1 MHAHDVTDR
10 HLIGKI
16 SSGYTASGR
25 SDRLQRI
32 QYAIQVTKTGG
43 KLKHS
48 SQLMGEDGQNPD
60 KDNRLQRIRTPALS
74 LPKIVKEIGMEI
86 LKVRIILMIAE

>member
-1 MHAHDVTDR
+1 
-10 HLIGKI
+10 
-16 SSGYTASGR
+16 
-25 SDRLQRI
+25 
-32 QYAIQVTKTGG
+32 
-43 KLKHS
+43 
-48 SQLMGEDGQNPD
+48 MGEGGQNPD

>member
-16 SSGYTASGR
+16 SSGNTASGR

-32 QYAIQVTKTGG
+32 QYAISVTKTGG
-43 KLKHS
+43 KFKHS
-48 SQLMGEDGQNPD
+48 SQLMGEGGQNPED
-60 KDNRLQRIRTPALS
+60 DRLHGIYVTALN